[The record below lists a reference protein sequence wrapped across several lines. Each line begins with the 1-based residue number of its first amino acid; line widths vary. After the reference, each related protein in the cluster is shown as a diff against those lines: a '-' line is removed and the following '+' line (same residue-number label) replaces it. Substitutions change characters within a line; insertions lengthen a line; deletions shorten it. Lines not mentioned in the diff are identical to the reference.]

1 MAAGVEVVKDVG
13 VGVAAV
19 EGGQLLMGVAGVA
32 AGGAAA
38 RSIAVDGP
46 ADHDTLPDG
55 TAAENGKSRSERV
68 DTSSE
73 LTTTEIRI
81 ANEARTI
88 MNSIEMAQI
97 RTAHSGGQSVVV
109 QVNGRLIQY
118 EPGLPASGMTMF
130 GENGFLIGNEAFQS
144 EAELT
149 KTLLHELHRLS
160 TSNVQVSGANAGSA
174 AAETEAAFRFA
185 EKAYKLLS
193 RAPR

>member
-1 MAAGVEVVKDVG
+1 
-13 VGVAAV
+13 
-19 EGGQLLMGVAGVA
+19 
-32 AGGAAA
+32 
-38 RSIAVDGP
+38 
-46 ADHDTLPDG
+46 
-55 TAAENGKSRSERV
+55 
-68 DTSSE
+68 
-73 LTTTEIRI
+73 
-81 ANEARTI
+81 
-88 MNSIEMAQI
+88 
-97 RTAHSGGQSVVV
+97 
-109 QVNGRLIQY
+109 
-118 EPGLPASGMTMF
+118 MTMF